1 MEHPIKQSV
10 RGRRLTAEEAKKYRK
25 IRDEIEL
32 EKPAIS
38 ARIRARIAELT
49 DLAKVFA
56 ELKKVRESKGLSLT
70 DMQEA
75 TGIDKASLSKLE
87 TGQRTNFTLETV
99 LRYADAVGKQVQF
112 ALSEKSA

>member
-1 MEHPIKQSV
+1 MEHPVKQSV
-10 RGRRLTAEEAKKYRK
+10 RGRRLTAEEAAKYRK
-25 IRDEIEL
+25 VRDEIDR
-32 EKPAIS
+32 EKPDIS

-56 ELKKVRESKGLSLT
+56 ELKKVREAKGLSLT

-87 TGQRTNFTLETV
+87 TGQRANFTLETV
-99 LRYADAVGKQVQF
+99 LRYADAVGKHVQF